1 MTYIHYGHTE
11 LHPEWLTGVKNR
23 SPFCDVKPDPKTAI
37 WASPKYAKHGWKDW
51 CEEEQ
56 FKTGSLDEHFTFEL
70 SDEAKILLI
79 DSEESMHELQP
90 FLTVH
95 PALAELDKSDISEIL
110 KEARKTGFGQMLR
123 LDFEKMAKAGFD
135 GMEISISKYPQLYWF
150 LYSWDV
156 DSICI
161 WNPKVIIMTGSSD
174 EMVQHEIN
182 MEVR

>member
-1 MTYIHYGHTE
+1 
-11 LHPEWLTGVKNR
+11 
-23 SPFCDVKPDPKTAI
+23 
-37 WASPKYAKHGWKDW
+37 
-51 CEEEQ
+51 
-56 FKTGSLDEHFTFEL
+56 
-70 SDEAKILLI
+70 
-79 DSEESMHELQP
+79 MHKLQP

-150 LYSWDV
+150 LYGWDV